1 MRESENNHHYGEQ
14 QGHQRERV
22 VNKEMLKMTKQGLSD
37 ELRYLI
43 KRKMFRDRRD
53 GR

>member
-1 MRESENNHHYGEQ
+1 MKEFENNHHYSEQ
-14 QGHQRERV
+14 RGHRRRSEYGRTMRKLE
-22 VNKEMLKMTKQGLSD
+22 KEGLNV
-37 ELRYLI
+37 EQRYLI